1 VAVIVAGAR
10 ELWIR
15 PGLPRLPKAL
25 LGSARDTSL
34 PQNFAASLYGGINEE
49 FLIHLLGM
57 SAVAWL
63 LSRIWHTQAGLPT
76 DTVFWTANIV
86 MAVGFGLG
94 HLPAIKKLVDRIT
107 PFLLTRTLFLNGAL
121 ALACGW
127 LYWHYGIEAAII
139 AHLTADIVYHVVGT
153 VVLRLNDRY
162 HFRQVS

>member
-1 VAVIVAGAR
+1 MLTAALTLGA
-10 ELWIR
+10 LSGAFLILMDIAW
-15 PGLPRLPKAL
+15 LPRLPKAL
-25 LGSARDTSL
+25 LDSARDTSL
-34 PQNFAASLYGGINEE
+34 PQNFAASLYGGI
-49 FLIHLLGM
+49 M

-139 AHLTADIVYHVVGT
+139 AHFTADIVCHVVGT
-153 VVLRLNDRY
+153 VVLRLNDR
-162 HFRQVS
+162 